1 MKKKITTILV
11 SSVVLLVLMAC
22 SLGSFTNDANSDT
35 TTTESPSTSSQTMAT
50 LSIPEITDETG
61 VLSMQDTLI
70 ALYNQVN
77 PGVVAIITVTDQGS
91 GLGSGFVYDMEGNIV
106 TNDHVVEGATTI
118 EVDFPSGYKTYGE
131 VVGTDPDSDIAVIH
145 VDVPASELHPLTM
158 GDSDRLEVGQVVVA
172 IGNPFNLDSSMS
184 MGIVSAL
191 GRTMDSLRASPSG
204 SYFSTGDLIQTDAA
218 LNPGN
223 SGGPLLNL
231 YGEVVGINRAI
242 QTTATVT
249 GTESGNIGIGFAV
262 SSNIVR
268 RVVPE
273 LIDNGVFQYPYI
285 GMSSRDNLSL
295 IELDAL
301 GLPAN
306 TMGAYVISVNPG
318 GPAEAAG
325 LRGGSGETSI
335 QGLYSGGDIITAVDG
350 HPVTNFSDFLTYLV
364 INKGPGQDVTLTVL
378 RDGESIDVTLT
389 LGARS

>member
-11 SSVVLLVLMAC
+11 SSVVLVVLTAC
-22 SLGSFTNDANSDT
+22 SLGSFTSTISPDAVV
-35 TTTESPSTSSQTMAT
+35 TESPSTSSETMPT
-50 LSIPEITDETG
+50 LSLPEVTDETG
-61 VLSMQDTLI
+61 ILSMQDTLI

-77 PGVVAIITVTDQGS
+77 PGVVAIITVTNQGS
-91 GLGSGFVYDMEGNIV
+91 GLGSGFVYDMQGHIV
-106 TNDHVVEGATTI
+106 TNYHVVEGANTI
-118 EVDFPSGYKTYGE
+118 EVDFPSGYKAYGE
-131 VVGTDPDSDIAVIH
+131 VIGTDPDSDLAVIH
-145 VDVPASELHPLTM
+145 VDAPASELHPLTL
-158 GDSDRLEVGQVVVA
+158 GDSDALQVGQVVVA

-191 GRTMDSLRASPSG
+191 SRTMDSLRASPSG

-231 YGEVVGINRAI
+231 SGEVIGINRAI
-242 QTTATVT
+242 QTTSSYI
-249 GTESGNIGIGFAV
+249 GSESGNIGIGFSI
-262 SSNIVR
+262 SSNIVS

-273 LIDNGVFQYPYI
+273 LIANGQFEYPYI

-301 GLPAN
+301 GLPAD
-306 TMGAYVISVNPG
+306 TVGAYVISVNPG
-318 GPAEAAG
+318 GPAEEAG
-325 LRGGSGETSI
+325 LRGGTVETSI

-364 INKGPGQDVTLTVL
+364 INKGPGQDVTLTVI
-378 RDGESIDVTLT
+378 RDGETMDVTLT
-389 LGARS
+389 LGVRS